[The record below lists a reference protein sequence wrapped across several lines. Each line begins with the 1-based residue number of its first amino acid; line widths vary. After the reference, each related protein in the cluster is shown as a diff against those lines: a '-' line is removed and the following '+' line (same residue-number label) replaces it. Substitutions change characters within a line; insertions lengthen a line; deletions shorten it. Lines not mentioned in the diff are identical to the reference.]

1 MAEFVAFDPKVEI
14 LGAAILPV
22 IKALGDRAL
31 LAKYRL
37 DKVAPDKWYR
47 QQDYLSM
54 FKEVAQPSV
63 NAMMDLVA
71 IGMKIPENAVF
82 PPDIDSIETAL
93 NVLDV
98 AYHTNHRNG
107 EIGVYQAVKVA
118 DQHYKM
124 VCRNPYPTD
133 FDYGII
139 YGLVRRFC
147 PPNTRFSVTV
157 DETAPNRQKGA
168 DSTTYIVTWRSA

>member
-1 MAEFVAFDPKVEI
+1 
-14 LGAAILPV
+14 
-22 IKALGDRAL
+22 
-31 LAKYRL
+31 
-37 DKVAPDKWYR
+37 
-47 QQDYLSM
+47 M

-71 IGMKIPENAVF
+71 IGMKIPETAVF
-82 PPDIDSIETAL
+82 PPGINSIEIAL
-93 NVLDV
+93 NVLND
-98 AYHTNHRNG
+98 AYHMNHRNG
-107 EIGVYQAVKVA
+107 EIGSYDAVKVGE
-118 DQHYKM
+118 QHYKM

-147 PPNTRFSVTV
+147 PLNTRFTVTV